1 MKILRYV
8 LYAISG
14 FILGLLVGLMYGER
28 YVVDE
33 RPNPVTCEE
42 LRYLRDLP
50 QARCE
55 DFKYD

>member
-1 MKILRYV
+1 MILRYV
-8 LYAISG
+8 LFMVLG
-14 FILGLLVGLMYGER
+14 LILGLTFGLMYVER
-28 YVVDE
+28 YVIDE

-42 LRYLRDLP
+42 LRYLRDIP